1 MITAVPPSSR
11 GGLVRGL
18 LLATLLLFGV
28 SAAGN
33 GTEESAPS
41 QNLDYQAG
49 LEAIKVSDW
58 KRAIDNLNV
67 ALVAEP
73 TNADLRNWLGY
84 ALRHEGRYNE
94 AFEQYRAALQL
105 EPKHRGA
112 HEYIGEAYLMQG
124 NLAKAKEH
132 LARLDKL
139 CFFGCEEYDDLK
151 KSIAEYEQR
160 KK

>member
-1 MITAVPPSSR
+1 MIPAVLPSSSA
-11 GGLVRGL
+11 GLVGAL
-18 LLATLLLFGV
+18 LLATFLLFGA

-41 QNLDYQAG
+41 QNLDYRAG
-49 LEAIKVSDW
+49 LEAIQVSDW

-84 ALRHEGRYNE
+84 AYRHEGRYDE

-105 EPKHRGA
+105 APTHRGA
-112 HEYIGEAYLMQG
+112 HEYIGETYLLVG
-124 NLAKAKEH
+124 DLANAEKH
-132 LARLDKL
+132 LAALKEICL
-139 CFFGCEEYDDLK
+139 LACEERDDLEK
-151 KSIAEYEQR
+151 AIAEYR
-160 KK
+160 KRK

>member
-1 MITAVPPSSR
+1 MTPRNALPSSACAAAR
-11 GGLVRGL
+11 ALLLTALL
-18 LLATLLLFGV
+18 LLAAP
-28 SAAGN
+28 AAGN
-33 GTEESAPS
+33 GTEESAAS

-84 ALRHEGRYNE
+84 AYRHEGRYDE
-94 AFEQYRAALQL
+94 AFDQYRAALQL

-112 HEYIGEAYLMQG
+112 HEYIGETYLLTG
-124 NLAKAKEH
+124 NKAKAREH
-132 LARLDKL
+132 LAALERICGTKCD
-139 CFFGCEEYDDLK
+139 EYRDLQK
-151 KSIAEYEQR
+151 AIASA
-160 KK
+160 K